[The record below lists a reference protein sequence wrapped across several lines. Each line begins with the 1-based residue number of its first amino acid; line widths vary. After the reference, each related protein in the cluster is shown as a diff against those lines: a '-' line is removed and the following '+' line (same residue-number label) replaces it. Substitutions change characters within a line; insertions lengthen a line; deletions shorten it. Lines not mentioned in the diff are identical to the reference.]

1 FLHRLLDHA
10 QVDEDARVWI
20 RLAPQG
26 HGELVVMAVQIDA
39 LPLVA
44 RQPVRGGEAELG
56 LDLVHGHLVARS
68 ILDALEGPSLRGF
81 APASAHRCERF
92 ERFRNRSGPRSVSW
106 RRREG
111 GPSWGT

>member
-1 FLHRLLDHA
+1 LHRLLDHA
-10 QVDEDARVWI
+10 QVDEDARVRI

-81 APASAHRCERF
+81 APA
-92 ERFRNRSGPRSVSW
+92 PRSRARCAVARECPSASTASASPARSW
-106 RRREG
+106 AA
-111 GPSWGT
+111 